1 MPDSLAHASAPP
13 TSLHAEDWTHTGFQ
27 RRAFFRVPVQPRLA
41 IVILHPAASSGKAV
55 LTAGRWLEQD
65 DIAVCAP
72 EGLVQYPDREP
83 HPVKNVRCWS
93 SEEAAC
99 AGRLIDDLGF
109 INEAIER
116 FVTKLPTGTPLCL
129 VGHSNGCA
137 MGFRV
142 LGQPAHPFKAAVL
155 ASATWARPAASVR
168 RIPVLYMTGS
178 EDPVF
183 PHKSPRFVVTPWFS
197 HFTEPATKPQREWL
211 RATGLGDEIPDGPVR
226 NEHGQ
231 RTVWRD
237 DENRVFVF
245 QLLEGQGH
253 HWPARQPIPRE
264 VEAILGPNR
273 EDLCATSLALE
284 FLLEHA

>member
-1 MPDSLAHASAPP
+1 M
-13 TSLHAEDWTHTGFQ
+13 
-27 RRAFFRVPVQPRLA
+27 A
-41 IVILHPAASSGKAV
+41 IVVLHPAASSGKAV
-55 LTAGRWLEQD
+55 LQLGRWLEQA

-72 EGLVQYPDREP
+72 EGIVQYPDTAA

-99 AGRLIDDLGF
+99 AGRHVDDLGF
-109 INEAIER
+109 INEAIEQ
-116 FVTKLPTGTPLCL
+116 FVAKLPPGVPLCL

-142 LGQPAHPFKAAVL
+142 LGQASHPSQAAVL
-155 ASATWARPAASVR
+155 ASATWAQPTDTVR

-183 PHKSPRFVVTPWFS
+183 PHDFPRFVVTPWFS
-197 HFTEPATKPQREWL
+197 HFTEPATKPRQEWL
-211 RATGLGDEIPDGPVR
+211 RATGLDAAPPQGPVR
-226 NEHGQ
+226 NEQGL
-231 RTVWRD
+231 RTVWRG
-237 DENRVFVF
+237 EGNCIFAF

-253 HWPARQPIPRE
+253 HWPARQPIPPE
-264 VEAILGPNR
+264 VEAIRGPNR

-284 FLLEHA
+284 FLREHA